1 VHLLQVLNNM
11 ATCLFYE
18 GQLNNAI
25 SLLED
30 AIQRYPDLALNESLL
45 SNICC
50 FYQFQNSASNK
61 QRLLKYHIISK
72 YKNSVSDLIS

>member
-1 VHLLQVLNNM
+1 LLQALNNM

-25 SLLED
+25 TLLED
-30 AIQRYPDLALNESLL
+30 AIQKFPDLALNESLL

-72 YKNSVSDLIS
+72 YKNSVPDIIN

>member
-1 VHLLQVLNNM
+1 M

-30 AIQRYPDLALNESLL
+30 AIQRFPGLALNESLL

-50 FYQFQNSASNK
+50 LYEFQNSASNK
-61 QRLLKYHIISK
+61 QRLLKYHIITK
-72 YKNSVSDLIS
+72 YRNSVTELLN

>member
-1 VHLLQVLNNM
+1 M

-30 AIQRYPDLALNESLL
+30 AIQRFPSLALNESLL

-50 FYQFQNSASNK
+50 FYEFQNSASNK
-61 QRLLKYHIISK
+61 QKLLKYHIITK
-72 YKNSVSDLIS
+72 YKNCVIELIS